1 MIDIQTLL
9 GQGNPPLVGIDIST
23 SSVRLVELT
32 QSKGDIRLERYAS
45 EPLPRG
51 AVVDGNIENM
61 DQVVEAVRR
70 VWKKS
75 GTRAKHAA
83 LGMPPASVITKK
95 IILPAGMSEDQL
107 EVQVESEASQ
117 YIPFALDE
125 VSLDFDV
132 IGPAANSPEDI
143 EVMLAASRREKVE
156 DRVAIAEASG
166 LKATVMDIESYAAR
180 AALDRVTAQLPEAG
194 AGQVV
199 ALFQVGAQVT
209 HISVMLDGVTV
220 YEREQPFGGNAL
232 TQDIVRSYG
241 MAFDEAESRKKSG
254 DLPDN
259 YAADLLAPFLE
270 SAALEVTRAI
280 QFFYTSTPYTKV
292 DQLFLAG
299 GCAAARPAGTGGQPH
314 QDLQRRHLAVQGHAA
329 GALGARIAT
338 AQRRAG
344 LPGRLRPGLAE
355 VRLMIRINLLPH
367 REEKRKQKKA
377 AFFALLALGAI
388 VGVGVV
394 LLVGGYNARAISIQN
409 ERNQVIKTAITGLDT
424 KIAEIATLKQ
434 EIEAL
439 KARQQAVEDLQ
450 GDRNQPVY
458 LMDELVKQTPPG
470 VYLKVSSRRAR
481 RCRCSAM
488 RSRRSGC
495 PNSCATWPV
504 CRRGWS
510 GRT

>member
-95 IILPAGMSEDQL
+95 IILPAGLSEDQL

-299 GCAAARPAGTGGQPH
+299 GCA
-314 QDLQRRHLAVQGHAA
+314 L
-329 GALGARIAT
+329 
-338 AQRRAG
+338 
-344 LPGRLRPGLAE
+344 LPGLLELVASRTKISSAVISPFKGMQLAPSVRESQLRSDAPAYLVACGLA
-355 VRLMIRINLLPH
+355 L
-367 REEKRKQKKA
+367 
-377 AFFALLALGAI
+377 
-388 VGVGVV
+388 
-394 LLVGGYNARAISIQN
+394 
-409 ERNQVIKTAITGLDT
+409 
-424 KIAEIATLKQ
+424 
-434 EIEAL
+434 
-439 KARQQAVEDLQ
+439 
-450 GDRNQPVY
+450 
-458 LMDELVKQTPPG
+458 
-470 VYLKVSSRRAR
+470 RRF
-481 RCRCSAM
+481 
-488 RSRRSGC
+488 G
-495 PNSCATWPV
+495 
-504 CRRGWS
+504 
-510 GRT
+510 

>member
-1 MIDIQTLL
+1 MIDLKALL
-9 GQGNPPLVGIDIST
+9 GQGSPPLVGIDIST

-32 QSKGDIRLERYAS
+32 QGKGDIRLERYAS

-75 GTRAKHAA
+75 GTRARHAA

-259 YAADLLAPFLE
+259 YASDLLAPFLE

-299 GCAAARPAGTGGQPH
+299 GCA
-314 QDLQRRHLAVQGHAA
+314 L
-329 GALGARIAT
+329 
-338 AQRRAG
+338 
-344 LPGRLRPGLAE
+344 LPGLLELVASRTKISSAVISPFKGMQLAPSVRESQLRSDAPAYLVACGLA
-355 VRLMIRINLLPH
+355 L
-367 REEKRKQKKA
+367 
-377 AFFALLALGAI
+377 
-388 VGVGVV
+388 
-394 LLVGGYNARAISIQN
+394 
-409 ERNQVIKTAITGLDT
+409 
-424 KIAEIATLKQ
+424 
-434 EIEAL
+434 
-439 KARQQAVEDLQ
+439 
-450 GDRNQPVY
+450 
-458 LMDELVKQTPPG
+458 
-470 VYLKVSSRRAR
+470 RRF
-481 RCRCSAM
+481 
-488 RSRRSGC
+488 G
-495 PNSCATWPV
+495 
-504 CRRGWS
+504 
-510 GRT
+510 

>member
-1 MIDIQTLL
+1 MIDIKALL

-23 SSVRLVELT
+23 SSVRLVELA
-32 QSKGDIRLERYAS
+32 QGGKDEIRLERYAA

-75 GTRAKHAA
+75 GSRAKHVA

-166 LKATVMDIESYAAR
+166 LKASVMDIESYAAR
-180 AALDRVTAQLPEAG
+180 AALDRVTAQLPQAG
-194 AGQVV
+194 AGQIV
-199 ALFQVGAQVT
+199 ALFQIGAQVT
-209 HISVMLDGVTV
+209 HISVMLDGATV

-254 DLPDN
+254 ELPDN
-259 YAADLLAPFLE
+259 YQSDLLQPFLE

-280 QFFYTSTPYTKV
+280 QFFFTSTPYTRV

-299 GCAAARPAGTGGQPH
+299 GCA
-314 QDLQRRHLAVQGHAA
+314 L
-329 GALGARIAT
+329 I
-338 AQRRAG
+338 
-344 LPGRLRPGLAE
+344 PGLLDIIASRTKISTAVISPFKGMQLASG
-355 VRLMIRINLLPH
+355 VRESQLRADAPAYLV
-367 REEKRKQKKA
+367 A
-377 AFFALLALGAI
+377 CGLAL
-388 VGVGVV
+388 
-394 LLVGGYNARAISIQN
+394 
-409 ERNQVIKTAITGLDT
+409 
-424 KIAEIATLKQ
+424 
-434 EIEAL
+434 
-439 KARQQAVEDLQ
+439 
-450 GDRNQPVY
+450 
-458 LMDELVKQTPPG
+458 
-470 VYLKVSSRRAR
+470 RRF
-481 RCRCSAM
+481 
-488 RSRRSGC
+488 G
-495 PNSCATWPV
+495 
-504 CRRGWS
+504 
-510 GRT
+510 

>member
-1 MIDIQTLL
+1 MMDWKVLL
-9 GQGNPPLVGIDIST
+9 GKGDPPLVGIDIST
-23 SSVRLVELT
+23 SSVRLVELSQT
-32 QSKGDIRLERYAS
+32 KEGVRLERYAA

-75 GTRAKHAA
+75 GTRAKLLA

-132 IGPAANSPEDI
+132 VGPAANSPEDI

-180 AALDRVTAQLPEAG
+180 AALGRVTAQLPGAG

-199 ALFQVGAQVT
+199 ALFQIGAQVT
-209 HISVMLDGVTV
+209 HISVLLDGATV
-220 YEREQPFGGNAL
+220 YEREQAFGGNTL
-232 TQDIVRSYG
+232 TQEIVRAYG
-241 MAFDEAESRKKSG
+241 MAYDEAETRKKSG

-259 YAADLLAPFLE
+259 YTVELLTPFLE

-280 QFFYTSTPYTKV
+280 QFFYTSTPYTRI

-299 GCAAARPAGTGGQPH
+299 GCA
-314 QDLQRRHLAVQGHAA
+314 L
-329 GALGARIAT
+329 I
-338 AQRRAG
+338 
-344 LPGRLRPGLAE
+344 PGLLDIIANRTKISTAVISPFKGMQLGPS
-355 VRLMIRINLLPH
+355 VRESQLRVDAPAYLV
-367 REEKRKQKKA
+367 A
-377 AFFALLALGAI
+377 CGLAL
-388 VGVGVV
+388 
-394 LLVGGYNARAISIQN
+394 
-409 ERNQVIKTAITGLDT
+409 
-424 KIAEIATLKQ
+424 
-434 EIEAL
+434 
-439 KARQQAVEDLQ
+439 
-450 GDRNQPVY
+450 
-458 LMDELVKQTPPG
+458 
-470 VYLKVSSRRAR
+470 RRF
-481 RCRCSAM
+481 
-488 RSRRSGC
+488 G
-495 PNSCATWPV
+495 
-504 CRRGWS
+504 
-510 GRT
+510 